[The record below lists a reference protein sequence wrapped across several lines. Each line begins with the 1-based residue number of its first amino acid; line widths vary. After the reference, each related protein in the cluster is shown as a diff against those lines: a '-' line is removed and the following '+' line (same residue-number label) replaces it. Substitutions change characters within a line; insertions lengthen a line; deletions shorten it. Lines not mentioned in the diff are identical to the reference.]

1 MKKLLY
7 STLVVVGAMA
17 FAACENY
24 LEPKSPSVVDAE
36 FVFSNTTTAR
46 AALEG
51 AYESWRATANSYV
64 FGAGLF
70 YAADVAGSDIE
81 RHPEAY
87 TNQIARHVPESFYS
101 NGAATSTYD
110 IDSYS
115 SNNNSGCYVQL
126 FDVIGKANA
135 VIQGFEQSAAG
146 QEAIALGAP
155 SGIGQMYGEAIALR
169 ATAYRELIKYYGD
182 VPFATVFGEATGG
195 LTPRDS
201 IYDCILADLVRVE
214 PLMYPVGSIPEVK
227 SDAKNYFSKTYVD
240 GLIGRIA
247 LEAGGYQTRRAD
259 ITYINGK
266 GEPVS
271 FEQMG
276 NPNANAAN
284 AFYAR
289 RSDYMNLYQM
299 AKTYFKAA
307 IDNAGTAKFY
317 TTDPRAVGKAGQVYD
332 NPHQYFFQQMME
344 DDAAYADES
353 IYEYPM
359 QWNVS
364 SDERTYSSGR
374 PSTGSSKGYPP
385 KCYGQ
390 ARINPAFYYGI
401 FDPND
406 KRRDVA
412 VTVTGTTSG
421 TEIIL
426 PFTPGSQA
434 KGGGLALN
442 KWDDNRMKTPNT
454 LAQRKAGVNGPYMRM
469 AEIYLGYAEAC
480 AVTGDEANAKTYLKL
495 IRERSFASAE
505 QANTD
510 GFIADCGGVFNAIIE
525 ERGFEF
531 AGEGDRRFTLI
542 RTGRLPWAIKR
553 IKDMTKAMMDGL
565 AANGSY
571 TFANGNQMSL
581 YVWIKDVNPADY
593 GVNYRLTTTCVDR
606 TNPVLWPAWRGQ
618 NDDWYSVGQKWGDPN
633 FAALKFGLNETQAA
647 ATDKASDLR
656 TNVAVKGMFEYIDP
670 DGAEA
675 KALEADG
682 YVRTDWG
689 KEIIDK
695 QDNIDAYYTYIYNGY
710 ESKTPPIYMFPMHG
724 DVIKQNPE
732 VLIQGYGFQSK

>member
-17 FAACENY
+17 FTACDNF
-24 LEPKSPSVVDAE
+24 LEPESPSVVDAK
-36 FVFSNTTTAR
+36 FVFSNSTTAR

-51 AYESWRATANSYV
+51 GYEAWRSTANSYV

-101 NGAATSTYD
+101 NGTLASTYD

-115 SNNNSGCYVQL
+115 SNNNSGAYVQL
-126 FDVIGKANA
+126 FNVIGKANA
-135 VIQGFEQSAAG
+135 VIQGIEESETG
-146 QEAIALGAP
+146 QEAIAAGTP
-155 SGIGQMYGEAIALR
+155 SKIGQMYGEAIALR

-182 VPFATVFGEATGG
+182 VPFATIFGEATGG

-201 IYDCILADLVRVE
+201 IYDCILADLIRVE
-214 PLMYPVGSIPEVK
+214 PLMYPVGSIPEV
-227 SDAKNYFSKTYVD
+227 SSAAKNYFSQTYVD

-247 LEAGGYQTRRAD
+247 LEAAGYQTRRAD
-259 ITYINGK
+259 MTYINGK
-266 GEPVS
+266 GQAVT
-271 FEQMG
+271 FENMG
-276 NPNANAAN
+276 NANASAAN
-284 AFYAR
+284 AFYGR
-289 RSDYMNLYQM
+289 RNDYMELYNI

-307 IDNAGTAKFY
+307 IDHAGSARFY
-317 TTDPRAVGKAGQVYD
+317 TTDPRGVGKAGQVYD
-332 NPHQYFFQQMME
+332 NPHQYFFQQMMD

-374 PSTGSSKGYPP
+374 PGSGGSKNAYPC

-412 VTVTGTTSG
+412 VAVTGTSSG
-421 TEIIL
+421 AEKLL
-426 PFTPGSQA
+426 PFSPGSQA
-434 KGGGLALN
+434 NGGGLALN
-442 KWDDNRMKTPNT
+442 KWDDNRMVTPNT
-454 LAQRKAGVNGPYMRM
+454 IAQRKAGVNGPYMRM

-480 AVTGDEANAKTYLKL
+480 AMTGDEATAKSYLKTV
-495 IRERSFASAE
+495 RERSFASAA

-510 GFIADCGGVFNAIIE
+510 GFINECGGVFNAIIE

-553 IKDMTKAMMDGL
+553 IKDLTHAMMEGL

-571 TFANGNQMSL
+571 TFANGNVISDKIYTKMVDARSL
-581 YVWIKDVNPADY
+581 K
-593 GVNYRLTTTCVDR
+593 GYRLTTQWTDP
-606 TNPVLWPAWRGQ
+606 TDPITYPGWRGV
-618 NDDWYSVGQKWGDPN
+618 NDDWSAFGWKGADETNMAIQDLFAPVDG
-633 FAALKFGLNETQAA
+633 AAL
-647 ATDKASDLR
+647 
-656 TNVAVKGMFEYIDP
+656 V
-670 DGAEA
+670 
-675 KALEADG
+675 ADG
-682 YVRTDWG
+682 YTETEWG
-689 KEIIDK
+689 SQLLKYRDE
-695 QDNIDAYYTYIYNGY
+695 YETYLFKDYDY
-710 ESKTPPIYMFPMHG
+710 VSAPIYLWPICPNAVATGGFS
-724 DVIKQNPE
+724 N
-732 VLIQGYGFQSK
+732 GYGFMNE

>member
-1 MKKLLY
+1 
-7 STLVVVGAMA
+7 MA
-17 FAACENY
+17 FTACENY
-24 LEPKSPSVVDAE
+24 LEPKSPSIVDAE

-51 AYESWRATANSYV
+51 AYESWRATANSHV

-70 YAADVAGSDIE
+70 YAADIAGSDIE

-101 NGAATSTYD
+101 NGTLTGTYD

-135 VIQGFEQSAAG
+135 VIQGIEQSATG
-146 QEAIALGAP
+146 QDAIALGAP

-214 PLMYPVGSIPEVK
+214 PLMYPVGSIPGVA
-227 SDAKNYFSKTYVD
+227 SSAKNYFSKTFVD

-247 LEAGGYQTRRAD
+247 LEAAGYQTRRAD
-259 ITYINGK
+259 MTYIDGK
-266 GEPVS
+266 GQTVT
-271 FEQMG
+271 FENMG
-276 NPNANAAN
+276 NANANAAN

-289 RSDYMNLYQM
+289 RSDYMNFYQM

-332 NPHQYFFQQMME
+332 NPHQYFFQQMMD

-390 ARINPAFYYGI
+390 ARINPAFYYGV
-401 FDPND
+401 FDPKD

-412 VTVTGTTSG
+412 VAITGTTSG

-426 PFTPGSQA
+426 PFVPGSQA

-454 LAQRKAGVNGPYMRM
+454 IAQRKAGVNGPYMRM
-469 AEIYLGYAEAC
+469 AEMYLGYAEAC
-480 AVTGDEANAKTYLKL
+480 AMTGDEATAKSYLKTV
-495 IRERSFASAE
+495 RERSFASAAE
-505 QANTD
+505 ANTD
-510 GFIADCGGVFNAIIE
+510 GFINECGGVFNAIIE

-571 TFANGNQMSL
+571 TFANGNVISNVIYTKAVDAKSQM
-581 YVWIKDVNPADY
+581 
-593 GVNYRLTTTCVDR
+593 GYRLTTQCTDE
-606 TNPVLWPAWRGQ
+606 TNPVTFPGWRGV
-618 NDDWYSVGQKWGDPN
+618 NDDWSAFGWGGTPAETNLAIQGLFAPVDG
-633 FAALKFGLNETQAA
+633 AAL
-647 ATDKASDLR
+647 
-656 TNVAVKGMFEYIDP
+656 V
-670 DGAEA
+670 
-675 KALEADG
+675 ADG
-682 YVRTDWG
+682 YKETAWG
-689 KEIIDK
+689 SDLLKYRDEYD
-695 QDNIDAYYTYIYNGY
+695 TYLFFDYDY
-710 ESKTPPIYMFPMHG
+710 VSAPIYLWPICPNAVATGGF
-724 DVIKQNPE
+724 KN
-732 VLIQGYGFQSK
+732 GYGFMNE

>member
-17 FAACENY
+17 FTACENY
-24 LEPKSPSVVDAE
+24 LEPHSPSVVDAE

-46 AALEG
+46 AALDG
-51 AYESWRATANSYV
+51 AYESWRATANSHV

-101 NGAATSTYD
+101 NGTLASTYD

-126 FDVIGKANA
+126 FDVVGKANA
-135 VIQGFEQSAAG
+135 VIQGIEQSATG
-146 QEAIALGAP
+146 QEAMAFGAP

-214 PLMYPVGSIPEVK
+214 PLMYPVGSIPGVA
-227 SDAKNYFSKTYVD
+227 SSAKNYFSKTYVD

-259 ITYINGK
+259 ITYVDGNGQ
-266 GEPVS
+266 PVS
-271 FEQMG
+271 FENLG

-289 RSDYMNLYQM
+289 RSDYMNFYQM

-307 IDNAGTAKFY
+307 LDNAGTAKFY

-332 NPHQYFFQQMME
+332 NPHQYFFQQMMD

-374 PSTGSSKGYPP
+374 PGSGGSKNAYPC

-390 ARINPAFYYGI
+390 ARINPAFYYGV

-412 VTVTGTTSG
+412 VAVTGTSSG
-421 TEIIL
+421 AEKLL
-426 PFTPGSQA
+426 PFAPGSQA
-434 KGGGLALN
+434 NGGGLALN
-442 KWDDNRMKTPNT
+442 KWDDNRMVTPNT
-454 LAQRKAGVNGPYMRM
+454 IAQRKAGVNGPYMRM

-480 AVTGDEANAKTYLKL
+480 AMTGDEATAKSYLKL
-495 IRERSFASAE
+495 IRERSFATPELA
-505 QANTD
+505 ATD
-510 GFIADCGGVFNAIIE
+510 KFISDCGGVFNAIIE

-553 IKDMTKAMMDGL
+553 IKDMTHAMMEGL

-571 TFANGNQMSL
+571 TFANGNVISNSIYTKMVDARSL
-581 YVWIKDVNPADY
+581 K
-593 GVNYRLTTTCVDR
+593 GYRLTTEWTDP
-606 TNPVLWPAWRGQ
+606 TDPITYPGWRGV
-618 NDDWYSVGQKWGDPN
+618 NDDWAAFGWKGADETNMAIQGLFAPVDG
-633 FAALKFGLNETQAA
+633 AAL
-647 ATDKASDLR
+647 
-656 TNVAVKGMFEYIDP
+656 V
-670 DGAEA
+670 
-675 KALEADG
+675 ADG
-682 YVRTDWG
+682 YTEAGWG
-689 KEIIDK
+689 SELLKYRDE
-695 QDNIDAYYTYIYNGY
+695 YETYLFKDYDY
-710 ESKTPPIYMFPMHG
+710 VSAPIYLWPICPNAVATGGF
-724 DVIKQNPE
+724 QN
-732 VLIQGYGFQSK
+732 GYGFMNE

>member
-7 STLVVVGAMA
+7 STLVAVGAMA
-17 FAACENY
+17 FTACENY
-24 LEPKSPSVVDAE
+24 LEPKSPSIVDAE

-51 AYESWRATANSYV
+51 AYESWRATANSHV

-70 YAADVAGSDIE
+70 YAADIAGSDIE

-101 NGAATSTYD
+101 NGTLASTYD

-135 VIQGFEQSAAG
+135 VIQGIEQSATG
-146 QEAIALGAP
+146 QDAIALGAP

-214 PLMYPVGSIPEVK
+214 PLMYPVGSIPGVA
-227 SDAKNYFSKTYVD
+227 SSAKNYFSKTFVD

-247 LEAGGYQTRRAD
+247 LEAAGYQTRRAD
-259 ITYINGK
+259 MTYIDGK
-266 GEPVS
+266 GQTVT
-271 FEQMG
+271 FENMG
-276 NPNANAAN
+276 NANANAAN

-289 RSDYMNLYQM
+289 RSDYMNFYQM

-332 NPHQYFFQQMME
+332 NPHQYFFQQMMD

-401 FDPND
+401 FDPKD

-412 VTVTGTTSG
+412 VAITGTTSG

-426 PFTPGSQA
+426 PFVPGSQA

-454 LAQRKAGVNGPYMRM
+454 IAQRKAGVNGPYMRM
-469 AEIYLGYAEAC
+469 AEMYLGYAEAC
-480 AVTGDEANAKTYLKL
+480 AMTGDEATAKSYLKTV
-495 IRERSFASAE
+495 RERSFASAAE
-505 QANTD
+505 ANTD
-510 GFIADCGGVFNAIIE
+510 GFINECGGVFNAIIE

-571 TFANGNQMSL
+571 TFANGNVISKVIYTKAVDAKSQL
-581 YVWIKDVNPADY
+581 
-593 GVNYRLTTTCVDR
+593 GYRLTTQCTDE
-606 TNPVLWPAWRGQ
+606 TNPVTFPGWRGV
-618 NDDWYSVGQKWGDPN
+618 NDDWSAFGWGGTPAETNLAIQGLFAPVDG
-633 FAALKFGLNETQAA
+633 AAL
-647 ATDKASDLR
+647 
-656 TNVAVKGMFEYIDP
+656 V
-670 DGAEA
+670 
-675 KALEADG
+675 ADG
-682 YVRTDWG
+682 YTETAWG
-689 KEIIDK
+689 SDLLKYRDEYD
-695 QDNIDAYYTYIYNGY
+695 TYLFFDYDY
-710 ESKTPPIYMFPMHG
+710 VSAPIYLWPICPNAVATGGFS
-724 DVIKQNPE
+724 N
-732 VLIQGYGFQSK
+732 GYGFMNE

>member
-17 FAACENY
+17 FTACENY
-24 LEPKSPSVVDAE
+24 LEPHSPSVVDAE

-46 AALEG
+46 AALDG

-101 NGAATSTYD
+101 NGTLASTYD

-135 VIQGFEQSAAG
+135 VIQGIEQSATG
-146 QEAIALGAP
+146 QEAMALGAP

-214 PLMYPVGSIPEVK
+214 PLMYPVGSIPGVAA
-227 SDAKNYFSKTYVD
+227 SAKNYFSKTYVD

-247 LEAGGYQTRRAD
+247 LEAAGYQTRRAD
-259 ITYINGK
+259 ITYVNGK
-266 GEPVS
+266 GQAVS

-289 RSDYMNLYQM
+289 RTDYMDFYQM

-307 IDNAGTAKFY
+307 IDNAGTALFY

-332 NPHQYFFQQMME
+332 NPHQYFFQQMMD

-374 PSTGSSKGYPP
+374 PGTGGSKNAYPC

-390 ARINPAFYYGI
+390 ARINPAFYYGV

-412 VTVTGTTSG
+412 VAITGTTNG

-426 PFTPGSQA
+426 PFVPGSQA
-434 KGGGLALN
+434 KGGGMALN

-454 LAQRKAGVNGPYMRM
+454 IAQRKAGINGPYMRM

-480 AVTGDEANAKTYLKL
+480 AVTGDEGTAKTYLKL
-495 IRERSFASAE
+495 IRERSFASAAL
-505 QANTD
+505 ANTD
-510 GFIADCGGVFNAIIE
+510 GFINECGGLFNAIIE

-571 TFANGNQMSL
+571 TFANGNVISNSIYTKAVDAKSQM
-581 YVWIKDVNPADY
+581 
-593 GVNYRLTTTCVDR
+593 GYRLTTQCTDT
-606 TNPVLWPAWRGQ
+606 TNPVTYPGWRGV
-618 NDDWYSVGQKWGDPN
+618 NDDWSAFGWGGTPAETNLAIQGLFAPVDG
-633 FAALKFGLNETQAA
+633 AAL
-647 ATDKASDLR
+647 
-656 TNVAVKGMFEYIDP
+656 V
-670 DGAEA
+670 
-675 KALEADG
+675 ADG
-682 YVRTDWG
+682 YTETVWG
-689 KEIIDK
+689 SQLLEYRDEY
-695 QDNIDAYYTYIYNGY
+695 DTYLFKDYDY
-710 ESKTPPIYMFPMHG
+710 VSAPIYLWPICPNAVATGGF
-724 DVIKQNPE
+724 KN
-732 VLIQGYGFQSK
+732 GYGFMNE

>member
-266 GEPVS
+266 GEAVS

-553 IKDMTKAMMDGL
+553 IKDLTKAMMDGL

-571 TFANGNQMSL
+571 TFANGNVISNSIYTKAVDAKSQL
-581 YVWIKDVNPADY
+581 
-593 GVNYRLTTTCVDR
+593 GYRLTTQCTDT
-606 TNPVLWPAWRGQ
+606 TNPVTYPGWRGV
-618 NDDWYSVGQKWGDPN
+618 NDDWSAFGWGGTPAETNLAIQGLFAPVDG
-633 FAALKFGLNETQAA
+633 AAL
-647 ATDKASDLR
+647 
-656 TNVAVKGMFEYIDP
+656 V
-670 DGAEA
+670 
-675 KALEADG
+675 ADG
-682 YVRTDWG
+682 YTETAWG
-689 KEIIDK
+689 SDLLKYRDEYD
-695 QDNIDAYYTYIYNGY
+695 TYLFFDYDY
-710 ESKTPPIYMFPMHG
+710 VSAPIYLWPICPNAVATGGF
-724 DVIKQNPE
+724 VN
-732 VLIQGYGFQSK
+732 GYGFMNE

>member
-17 FAACENY
+17 FTACENY
-24 LEPKSPSVVDAE
+24 LEPESPSVVDAE

-51 AYESWRATANSYV
+51 GYEAWRATANSYV

-70 YAADVAGSDIE
+70 YAADIAGSDIE

-101 NGAATSTYD
+101 NGTLASTYD

-115 SNNNSGCYVQL
+115 SNNNSGAYVQL

-135 VIQGFEQSAAG
+135 VIQGIEQSETG
-146 QEAIALGAP
+146 QEAIAAGTQ
-155 SGIGQMYGEAIALR
+155 SKIGQMYGEAIALR

-195 LTPRDS
+195 LTARDS
-201 IYDCILADLVRVE
+201 IYDCILADLIRVE
-214 PLMYPVGSIPEVK
+214 PLMYPVGSIPEVA
-227 SDAKNYFSKTYVD
+227 SSAKNYFSQTYVD

-247 LEAGGYQTRRAD
+247 LEAAGYQTRRAD
-259 ITYINGK
+259 MTYINGK
-266 GEPVS
+266 GQAVT
-271 FEQMG
+271 FENMG
-276 NPNANAAN
+276 NANASAAN
-284 AFYAR
+284 AFYGR
-289 RSDYMNLYQM
+289 RNDYMELYNI

-307 IDNAGTAKFY
+307 IDHAGTAKFY
-317 TTDPRAVGKAGQVYD
+317 TTDPRGVGKAGQVYD
-332 NPHQYFFQQMME
+332 NPHQYFFQQMMD

-374 PSTGSSKGYPP
+374 PGSGGSKNAYPC

-412 VTVTGTTSG
+412 VAVTGTSSG
-421 TEIIL
+421 AEKLL
-426 PFTPGSQA
+426 PFSPGSQA
-434 KGGGLALN
+434 NGGGLALN
-442 KWDDNRMKTPNT
+442 KWDDNRMVTPNT
-454 LAQRKAGVNGPYMRM
+454 IAQRKAGVNGPYMRM

-480 AVTGDEANAKTYLKL
+480 AMTGDEATAKSYLKTV
-495 IRERSFASAE
+495 RERSFASPAL
-505 QANTD
+505 ANTD
-510 GFIADCGGVFNAIIE
+510 GFINECGGVFNAIIE

-553 IKDMTKAMMDGL
+553 IKDLTHAMMEGL
-565 AANGSY
+565 ATNGSY
-571 TFANGNQMSL
+571 TFANGNAISDKIYTKMVDARSL
-581 YVWIKDVNPADY
+581 K
-593 GVNYRLTTTCVDR
+593 GYRLTTQWTDP
-606 TNPVLWPAWRGQ
+606 TDPITYPGWRGV
-618 NDDWYSVGQKWGDPN
+618 NDDWSAFGWKGADETNMAIQGLFAPVDG
-633 FAALKFGLNETQAA
+633 AAL
-647 ATDKASDLR
+647 
-656 TNVAVKGMFEYIDP
+656 V
-670 DGAEA
+670 
-675 KALEADG
+675 ADG
-682 YVRTDWG
+682 YTETEWG
-689 KEIIDK
+689 SQLLKYRDE
-695 QDNIDAYYTYIYNGY
+695 YETYLFKDYDY
-710 ESKTPPIYMFPMHG
+710 VSAPIYLWPICPNAVATGGF
-724 DVIKQNPE
+724 VN
-732 VLIQGYGFQSK
+732 GYGFMNE

>member
-17 FAACENY
+17 FAACEEY
-24 LEPKSPSVVDAE
+24 LDPKSPSVVDAE

-51 AYESWRATANSYV
+51 GYESWRATANSYV

-70 YAADVAGSDIE
+70 YAADIAGSDIE

-101 NGAATSTYD
+101 NGTLASTYD

-115 SNNNSGCYVQL
+115 SNNNSGAYVQL

-135 VIQGFEQSAAG
+135 VIQGIEESETG
-146 QEAIALGAP
+146 QEAIAAGTQSA
-155 SGIGQMYGEAIALR
+155 IGQMYGEAIALR

-201 IYDCILADLVRVE
+201 IYDCILADLIKVE
-214 PLMYPVGSIPEVK
+214 PLMYPVGSIPGVK
-227 SDAKNYFSKTYVD
+227 ADAKNYFSQTYVD

-247 LEAGGYQTRRAD
+247 LEAAGYQTRRSD
-259 ITYINGK
+259 MTYIDGNGNT
-266 GEPVS
+266 VS
-271 FEQMG
+271 FENLG

-289 RSDYMNLYQM
+289 RSDYMNLYNI
-299 AKTYFKAA
+299 AKTYFKNA
-307 IDNAGTAKFY
+307 IDHAGSAMFY
-317 TTDPRAVGKAGQVYD
+317 TTDPRGTSKAGQVFD

-359 QWNVS
+359 QFNVS

-374 PSTGSSKGYPP
+374 PGSGGSKNAYPC

-401 FDPND
+401 FDPRD

-412 VTVTGTTSG
+412 VAVTGTSSG
-421 TEIIL
+421 AEKLL
-426 PFTPGSQA
+426 PFSPGSQA
-434 KGGGLALN
+434 NGGGLGMN
-442 KWDDNRMKTPNT
+442 KWDDNRMTTPNT
-454 LAQRKAGVNGPYMRM
+454 IAQRKAGVNGPYMRM
-469 AEIYLGYAEAC
+469 PEIYLGYAEAC
-480 AVTGDEANAKTYLKL
+480 AMTGDEATAKNYLK
-495 IRERSFASAE
+495 IVRERSFASAAE
-505 QANTD
+505 ANTD
-510 GFIADCGGVFNAIIE
+510 GFIAECGGVFNAIIE

-553 IKDMTKAMMDGL
+553 IKDMTTAMMNGL

-571 TFANGNQMSL
+571 TFPNGNVISNVIYTKMVDAKSEL
-581 YVWIKDVNPADY
+581 
-593 GVNYRLTTTCVDR
+593 GYRLTTQCTDES
-606 TNPVLWPAWRGQ
+606 NPVTYPGWRGVHDNWESFGWSGKPETNMAIQ
-618 NDDWYSVGQKWGDPN
+618 GLFAPVDG
-633 FAALKFGLNETQAA
+633 AAL
-647 ATDKASDLR
+647 
-656 TNVAVKGMFEYIDP
+656 V
-670 DGAEA
+670 
-675 KALEADG
+675 ADG
-682 YVRTDWG
+682 YTETAWG
-689 KEIIDK
+689 SQLLQYRDE
-695 QDNIDAYYTYIYNGY
+695 YETYLFKDYDY
-710 ESKTPPIYMFPMHG
+710 VSAPIYLWPICPNAVATGGFS
-724 DVIKQNPE
+724 N
-732 VLIQGYGFQSK
+732 GYGFMNE

>member
-7 STLVVVGAMA
+7 STLVAVGAMA
-17 FAACENY
+17 FTACENY
-24 LEPKSPSVVDAE
+24 LEPKSPSIVDAE

-51 AYESWRATANSYV
+51 AYESWRATANSHV

-70 YAADVAGSDIE
+70 YAADIAGSDIE

-101 NGAATSTYD
+101 NGTLASTYD

-135 VIQGFEQSAAG
+135 VIQGIEQSATG
-146 QEAIALGAP
+146 QDAIALGAP

-214 PLMYPVGSIPEVK
+214 PLMYPVGSIPGVA
-227 SDAKNYFSKTYVD
+227 SSAKNYFSKTFVD

-247 LEAGGYQTRRAD
+247 LEAAGYQTRRAD
-259 ITYINGK
+259 MTYIDGK
-266 GEPVS
+266 GQTVT
-271 FEQMG
+271 FENMG
-276 NPNANAAN
+276 NANANAAN

-289 RSDYMNLYQM
+289 RSDYMNFYQM

-332 NPHQYFFQQMME
+332 NPHQYFFQQMMD

-390 ARINPAFYYGI
+390 ARINPAFYYGV
-401 FDPND
+401 FDPKD

-412 VTVTGTTSG
+412 VAITGTTSG

-426 PFTPGSQA
+426 PFVPGSQA

-454 LAQRKAGVNGPYMRM
+454 IAQRKAGVNGPYMRM
-469 AEIYLGYAEAC
+469 AEMYLGYAEAC
-480 AVTGDEANAKTYLKL
+480 AMTGDEATAKSYLKTV
-495 IRERSFASAE
+495 RERSFASAAE
-505 QANTD
+505 ANTD
-510 GFIADCGGVFNAIIE
+510 GFINECGGVFNAIIE

-571 TFANGNQMSL
+571 TFANGNVISKVIYTKAVDAKSQL
-581 YVWIKDVNPADY
+581 
-593 GVNYRLTTTCVDR
+593 GYRLTTQCTDE
-606 TNPVLWPAWRGQ
+606 TNPVTFPGWRGV
-618 NDDWYSVGQKWGDPN
+618 NDDWSAFGWGGTPAETNLAIQGLFAPVDG
-633 FAALKFGLNETQAA
+633 AAL
-647 ATDKASDLR
+647 
-656 TNVAVKGMFEYIDP
+656 V
-670 DGAEA
+670 
-675 KALEADG
+675 ADG
-682 YVRTDWG
+682 YTETAWG
-689 KEIIDK
+689 SDLLKYRDEYD
-695 QDNIDAYYTYIYNGY
+695 TYLFFDYDY
-710 ESKTPPIYMFPMHG
+710 VSAPIYLWPICPNAVATGGFS
-724 DVIKQNPE
+724 N
-732 VLIQGYGFQSK
+732 GYGFMNE

>member
-7 STLVVVGAMA
+7 SALLVVGAMV

-24 LEPKSPSVVDAE
+24 LEPTSPSVVDAD

-51 AYESWRATANSYV
+51 GYESWRATANSYV

-70 YAADVAGSDIE
+70 YAADIAGSDIE

-101 NGAATSTYD
+101 NGTLASTYD

-115 SNNNSGCYVQL
+115 SNNNSGAYVQL
-126 FDVIGKANA
+126 FNVIGKANA
-135 VIQGFEQSAAG
+135 VIQGIEQSETG
-146 QEAIALGAP
+146 QEAIAAGTP

-195 LTPRDS
+195 LTSRDS
-201 IYDCILADLVRVE
+201 IYDCILADLVKVE
-214 PLMYPVGSIPEVK
+214 PLMYPVGSIPDVDSK
-227 SDAKNYFSKTYVD
+227 AKNYFSQTYVD

-247 LEAGGYQTRRAD
+247 LEAAGYQTRRSD
-259 ITYINGK
+259 LTYINGK
-266 GEPVS
+266 GETVS
-271 FEQMG
+271 FEQLG

-289 RSDYMNLYQM
+289 RSDWQTLYQM

-307 IDNAGTAKFY
+307 IDHAGSAKFY
-317 TTDPRAVGKAGQVYD
+317 TSDPRATSKAGQVFD

-359 QWNVS
+359 QFNVS

-374 PSTGSSKGYPP
+374 PGTGGSKNAYPC

-390 ARINPAFYYGI
+390 ARINPAYYYGV
-401 FDPND
+401 FDPRD
-406 KRRDVA
+406 KRRDVTVA
-412 VTVTGTTSG
+412 VTGTTG
-421 TEIIL
+421 GAEIIL
-426 PFTPGSQA
+426 PFVPGSQA
-434 KGGGLALN
+434 KGGGLGMN
-442 KWDDNRMKTPNT
+442 KWDDNRMTTPNT
-454 LAQRKAGVNGPYMRM
+454 LAQRKSGVNGPYMRM
-469 AEIYLGYAEAC
+469 SEIYLGYAEAC
-480 AVTGDEANAKTYLKL
+480 AMTGDEATAKNYLK
-495 IRERSFASAE
+495 IVRERSFASAAE
-505 QANTD
+505 ANTD
-510 GFIADCGGVFNAIIE
+510 GFIADCGSVFNAIIE
-525 ERGFEF
+525 ERGFEY

-571 TFANGNQMSL
+571 TFANGNVISTSIYTKMVDAKTEL
-581 YVWIKDVNPADY
+581 
-593 GVNYRLTTTCVDR
+593 GYRLTTQCTDEN
-606 TNPVLWPAWRGQ
+606 NPVTYPGWRGVH
-618 NDDWYSVGQKWGDPN
+618 DDWAAFGWNGTPAETNMAIQGLFAPVDG
-633 FAALKFGLNETQAA
+633 AALL
-647 ATDKASDLR
+647 
-656 TNVAVKGMFEYIDP
+656 
-670 DGAEA
+670 
-675 KALEADG
+675 ADG
-682 YVRTDWG
+682 YTETAWG
-689 KEIIDK
+689 SDLVKYRDEYD
-695 QDNIDAYYTYIYNGY
+695 TYLFKDYDY
-710 ESKTPPIYMFPMHG
+710 VSAPIYLWPICPNAVATGGFT
-724 DVIKQNPE
+724 N
-732 VLIQGYGFQSK
+732 GYGFMNE

>member
-7 STLVVVGAMA
+7 TTLVVIGAAA
-17 FAACENY
+17 FTACDDY
-24 LEPKSPSVVDAE
+24 LEPSSPSVVDAE

-51 AYESWRATANSYV
+51 GYEAWRSTANSYV

-87 TNQIARHVPESFYS
+87 ANQIARHVPESFYS
-101 NGAATSTYD
+101 NGAACGTYD

-115 SNNNSGCYVQL
+115 SNNNSGAYVQL

-135 VIQGFEQSAAG
+135 VIQGIEESESG
-146 QEAIALGAP
+146 QEAIAAGTR
-155 SGIGQMYGEAIALR
+155 SKIGQMYGEAIALR

-182 VPFATVFGEATGG
+182 VPFVTVFGEASGG

-201 IYDCILADLVRVE
+201 IYDYIIADLIRVE
-214 PLMYPVGSIPEVK
+214 PLMYPVGSIPEV
-227 SDAKNYFSKTYVD
+227 SSAAKNYFSQTYVD

-247 LEAGGYQTRRAD
+247 LEAAGYQTRRAD
-259 ITYINGK
+259 MTYIDGK
-266 GEPVS
+266 GQTVS
-271 FEQMG
+271 FDNLG

-289 RSDYMNLYQM
+289 RKDYMDLYNI
-299 AKTYFKAA
+299 AKTYFKNA
-307 IDNAGTAKFY
+307 IDHAGSAKFY
-317 TTDPRAVGKAGQVYD
+317 TTDPRSAGKAGQVYD
-332 NPHQYFFQQMME
+332 NPHQYFFQQMMD

-374 PSTGSSKGYPP
+374 PGTGGSKNAYPC

-390 ARINPAFYYGI
+390 ARINPAFYYGV
-401 FDPND
+401 FDPKD

-412 VTVTGTTSG
+412 VAITGTTAG

-426 PFTPGSQA
+426 PFVPGSQA
-434 KGGGLALN
+434 KGGGMALN
-442 KWDDNRMKTPNT
+442 KWDDNRMATPNT
-454 LAQRKAGVNGPYMRM
+454 LAQRKAGINGPYMRM

-480 AVTGDEANAKTYLKL
+480 SMTGDEATAKSYLKTV
-495 IRERSFASAE
+495 RERSFASAAE
-505 QANTD
+505 ANTD
-510 GFIADCGGVFNAIIE
+510 GFINECGGIFNAIIE

-571 TFANGNQMSL
+571 TFANGNVISNVIYTKAVDAKSQM
-581 YVWIKDVNPADY
+581 
-593 GVNYRLTTTCVDR
+593 GYRLTTQCTDE
-606 TNPVLWPAWRGQ
+606 TNPVTFPGWRGV
-618 NDDWYSVGQKWGDPN
+618 NDDWSAFGWGGTPAETNLAIKGLFAPVDG
-633 FAALKFGLNETQAA
+633 AAL
-647 ATDKASDLR
+647 
-656 TNVAVKGMFEYIDP
+656 V
-670 DGAEA
+670 
-675 KALEADG
+675 ADG
-682 YVRTDWG
+682 YKETAWG
-689 KEIIDK
+689 SDLLKYRDEYD
-695 QDNIDAYYTYIYNGY
+695 TYLFFDYDY
-710 ESKTPPIYMFPMHG
+710 VSAPIYLWPICPNAVATGGF
-724 DVIKQNPE
+724 VN
-732 VLIQGYGFQSK
+732 GYGFMNE

>member
-7 STLVVVGAMA
+7 TTLLVIGAAA
-17 FAACENY
+17 FSACDDF
-24 LEPKSPSVVDAE
+24 LETTSPSVPDAE
-36 FVFSNTTTAR
+36 FVFSNPTTAR

-51 AYESWRATANSYV
+51 GYEAWRATANSYV

-70 YAADVAGSDIE
+70 YAADIAGSDIE

-101 NGAATSTYD
+101 NGTLASTYD

-115 SNNNSGCYVQL
+115 SNNNSGAYVQL

-135 VIQGFEQSAAG
+135 VIQGIEQSSVG
-146 QEAIALGAP
+146 QEAIAAGSP
-155 SGIGQMYGEAIALR
+155 TKMGQMYGEAIALR

-201 IYDCILADLVRVE
+201 IYDCIIADLIRVE
-214 PLMYPVGSIPEVK
+214 PLMYPVGSIPEVA
-227 SDAKNYFSKTYVD
+227 STAKNYFSQTYVD

-247 LEAGGYQTRRAD
+247 LEAAGYQTRRAD
-259 ITYINGK
+259 MTYINGK
-266 GEPVS
+266 GQAVT
-271 FEQMG
+271 FENMG

-284 AFYAR
+284 AFYGR
-289 RSDYMNLYQM
+289 RNDYMDLYNI

-307 IDNAGTAKFY
+307 IDHAGSAKFY
-317 TTDPRAVGKAGQVYD
+317 TTDPRSAGKAGQVYD
-332 NPHQYFFQQMME
+332 NPHQYFFQQMMD

-374 PSTGSSKGYPP
+374 PGSGGSKNAYPC

-390 ARINPAFYYGI
+390 ARINPAFFYGV

-412 VTVTGTTSG
+412 VAVTGTSSG
-421 TEIIL
+421 AEKLL
-426 PFTPGSQA
+426 PFSPGSQA
-434 KGGGLALN
+434 NGGGLALN
-442 KWDDNRMKTPNT
+442 KWDDNRMATPNT

-480 AVTGDEANAKTYLKL
+480 AMTGDEATAKSYLKTV
-495 IRERSFASAE
+495 RERSFASAA

-510 GFIADCGGVFNAIIE
+510 GFINECGGVFNAIIE

-553 IKDMTKAMMDGL
+553 IKDLTHAMMEGL
-565 AANGSY
+565 ATNGSY
-571 TFANGNQMSL
+571 TFANGNVISDKIYTKMVDARSL
-581 YVWIKDVNPADY
+581 K
-593 GVNYRLTTTCVDR
+593 GYRLTTQWTDP
-606 TNPVLWPAWRGQ
+606 TDPITYPGWRGV
-618 NDDWYSVGQKWGDPN
+618 NDDWSAFGWKGADETNMAIQGLFAPVDG
-633 FAALKFGLNETQAA
+633 AAL
-647 ATDKASDLR
+647 
-656 TNVAVKGMFEYIDP
+656 V
-670 DGAEA
+670 
-675 KALEADG
+675 ADG
-682 YVRTDWG
+682 YTETEWG
-689 KEIIDK
+689 SQLLKYRDE
-695 QDNIDAYYTYIYNGY
+695 YETYLFKDYDY
-710 ESKTPPIYMFPMHG
+710 VSAPIYLWPICPNAVATGGFS
-724 DVIKQNPE
+724 N
-732 VLIQGYGFQSK
+732 GYGFMNE

>member
-7 STLVVVGAMA
+7 STLVAVGAMA
-17 FAACENY
+17 FTACENY
-24 LEPKSPSVVDAE
+24 LEPKSPSIVDAE

-51 AYESWRATANSYV
+51 AYESWRATANSHV

-70 YAADVAGSDIE
+70 YAADIAGSDIE

-101 NGAATSTYD
+101 NGTLASTYD

-135 VIQGFEQSAAG
+135 VIQGIEQSATG
-146 QEAIALGAP
+146 QDAIALGAP

-214 PLMYPVGSIPEVK
+214 PLMYPVGSIPGVA
-227 SDAKNYFSKTYVD
+227 SSAKNYFSKTFVD

-247 LEAGGYQTRRAD
+247 LEAAGYQTRRAD
-259 ITYINGK
+259 MTYIDGK
-266 GEPVS
+266 GQTVT
-271 FEQMG
+271 FENMG
-276 NPNANAAN
+276 NANANAAN

-289 RSDYMNLYQM
+289 RSDYMNFYQM

-332 NPHQYFFQQMME
+332 NPHQYFFQQMMD

-390 ARINPAFYYGI
+390 ARINPAFYYGV
-401 FDPND
+401 FDPKD

-412 VTVTGTTSG
+412 VAITGTTSG

-426 PFTPGSQA
+426 PFVPGSQA

-454 LAQRKAGVNGPYMRM
+454 IAQRKAGVNGPYMRM
-469 AEIYLGYAEAC
+469 AEMYLGYAEAC
-480 AVTGDEANAKTYLKL
+480 AMTGDEATAKSYLKTV
-495 IRERSFASAE
+495 RERSFASAAE
-505 QANTD
+505 ANTD
-510 GFIADCGGVFNAIIE
+510 GFINECGGVFNAIIE

-571 TFANGNQMSL
+571 TFANGNVISKVIYTKAVDAKSQL
-581 YVWIKDVNPADY
+581 
-593 GVNYRLTTTCVDR
+593 GYRLTTQCTDE
-606 TNPVLWPAWRGQ
+606 TNPVTFPGWRGV
-618 NDDWYSVGQKWGDPN
+618 NDDWSAFGWGGTPAETNLAIQGLFAPVDG
-633 FAALKFGLNETQAA
+633 AAL
-647 ATDKASDLR
+647 
-656 TNVAVKGMFEYIDP
+656 V
-670 DGAEA
+670 
-675 KALEADG
+675 ADG
-682 YVRTDWG
+682 YKETAWG
-689 KEIIDK
+689 SDLLKYRDEYD
-695 QDNIDAYYTYIYNGY
+695 TYLFFDYDY
-710 ESKTPPIYMFPMHG
+710 VSAPIYLWPICPNAVATGGF
-724 DVIKQNPE
+724 KN
-732 VLIQGYGFQSK
+732 GYGFMNE